1 MSIFGK
7 AIFVGATLAAVA
19 GTLRVIIDR
28 LLSPGE
34 GRVDESEDASGPRS
48 ESLSPRTNPS
58 AGAMASADVKQ
69 ATTVIS
75 DHRQRDGDPSVS
87 TTRGFRWRMGGRR
100 LHSLPI
106 RAMAIIAALVGAI
119 AVVHVMPAEA
129 AHRTGTPPGVTKMP
143 SDQVVKVGR
152 HVTFSATAD
161 GYPRPTVQWQVSAG
175 GPNFVDVP
183 GATDRTLR
191 FVATAADNGSRYRA
205 MFSNYLGSVKT
216 KDVTLTVTPEPLALG
231 FAVFQPTGQFQNY
244 RSAVG
249 KLPNFLEWYQ
259 SWPTTAVPGA
269 GPPLYWG
276 NDEQL
281 LHKYHLTPLI
291 SWSTDNIA
299 LTTVVNGASDG
310 EDAAVLAPAAALAK
324 QYRGSLYIRLD
335 WEMNGSWSAWN
346 PGNAAQAGL
355 GETPATFIAMW
366 RHVVNYFRAAGVT
379 NVKWVWSPNV
389 DGGTNTMA
397 AYYPGDN
404 YVDDVALDGYNYAY
418 TQGAPWLTPQQ
429 VFGAS
434 YAELEGITQKP
445 VIIAETSSVEANS
458 TEAAQGLS
466 KALWIQQLSTYLPTL
481 SNVIAVCWFDQPG
494 SVAGY
499 GTVNFS
505 VNTSSAALGAWERD
519 FVTNREYRGALRD

>member
-1 MSIFGK
+1 MRIPYGLAVFLIVQVLGIAITTTSIGLLTPQK
-7 AIFVGATLAAVA
+7 VSAQRTSVQSAAGADVGQPSSQ
-19 GTLRVIIDR
+19 
-28 LLSPGE
+28 LSPPSSAIGN
-34 GRVDESEDASGPRS
+34 VQVATPTSAPSVNASTANVTRHVSAPERTT
-48 ESLSPRTNPS
+48 SPRH
-58 AGAMASADVKQ
+58 
-69 ATTVIS
+69 ATTTTT
-75 DHRQRDGDPSVS
+75 VS
-87 TTRGFRWRMGGRR
+87 
-100 LHSLPI
+100 
-106 RAMAIIAALVGAI
+106 
-119 AVVHVMPAEA
+119 
-129 AHRTGTPPGVTKMP
+129 
-143 SDQVVKVGR
+143 
-152 HVTFSATAD
+152 SAKNNH
-161 GYPRPTVQWQVSAG
+161 G
-175 GPNFVDVP
+175 
-183 GATDRTLR
+183 
-191 FVATAADNGSRYRA
+191 
-205 MFSNYLGSVKT
+205 
-216 KDVTLTVTPEPLALG
+216 LALG

-244 RSAVG
+244 QSAVG

-259 SWPTTAVPGA
+259 SWPTGSTSA
-269 GPPLYWG
+269 PLYWG
-276 NDEQL
+276 SQEQL
-281 LHKYHLTPLI
+281 VQENNLTPLI
-291 SWSTDNIA
+291 SWSTDDIPLA
-299 LTTVVNGASDG
+299 TVINGATDG
-310 EDAAVLAPAAALAK
+310 EDVAVLAPAAALAK
-324 QYRGSLYIRLD
+324 SYPGSLYIRLD

-346 PGNAAQAGL
+346 PSNAAQAGL

-366 RHVVNYFRAAGVT
+366 QHVVNYFRDAGVT